1 MTSVLRTYTQPAPQG
16 CTDYMCM
23 AGPYYQ
29 VVPQQYLL
37 FPFFIQRGILDIAP
51 ITYSG
56 PPLLNVEIGAHN
68 LPLHKY
74 TGKYVTVN
82 TAGPEFCN
90 YIRRWQG
97 LSDTVVIQMMNK
109 SEMYEVQEFDKSVM
123 STGQMYKIANTP
135 PSFVG
140 QRRWV
145 FKTPLVVCVKLPEP
159 YYITFSPI

>member
-1 MTSVLRTYTQPAPQG
+1 MTSVLRTYVQPKPLG

-29 VVPQQYLL
+29 CAPQQYIL
-37 FPFFIQRGILDIAP
+37 FPFFVKKSVLDIAQ
-51 ITYSG
+51 IAYSG

-68 LPLHKY
+68 LPMHKY
-74 TGKYVTVN
+74 TGKSTTVHSL
-82 TAGPEFCN
+82 GSEFCK
-90 YIRRWQG
+90 YIRRWRE
-97 LSDTVVIQMMNK
+97 LPDDVIIQIVNK
-109 SEMYEVQEFDKSVM
+109 TEMYEVQEFDKSVIC
-123 STGQMYKIANTP
+123 TGEMYKITNTP

-140 QRRWV
+140 EWRWV